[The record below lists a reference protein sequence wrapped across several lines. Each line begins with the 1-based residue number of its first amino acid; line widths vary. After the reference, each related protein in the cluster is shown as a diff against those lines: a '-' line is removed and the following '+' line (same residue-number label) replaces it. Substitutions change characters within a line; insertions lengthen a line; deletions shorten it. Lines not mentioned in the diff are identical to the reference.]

1 MTMIYNG
8 VSFPVAITKYTGKI
22 KLKEKK
28 KVCFALQLKD
38 PVHHGGEVE
47 AQVRRACHI
56 ASLAKKNRVL
66 RSGAQ
71 LASSLYRLGLK
82 PRDQWCC
89 SLG

>member
-1 MTMIYNG
+1 MIFNV
-8 VSFPVAITKYTGKI
+8 VSFPVAVTKYTGKI
-22 KLKEKK
+22 KLKEE

-71 LASSLYRLGLK
+71 LASSSLYGLGLK
-82 PRDQWCC
+82 PRDQWCRP
-89 SLG
+89 LE